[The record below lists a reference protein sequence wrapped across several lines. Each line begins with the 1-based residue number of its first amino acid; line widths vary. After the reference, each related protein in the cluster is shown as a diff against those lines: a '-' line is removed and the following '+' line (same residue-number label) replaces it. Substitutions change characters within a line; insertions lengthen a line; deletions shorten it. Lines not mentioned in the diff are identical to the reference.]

1 MSDNQSRGTR
11 DFTKY
16 DSMETEKLEEILRLD
31 AEAPEGQESDIE
43 EILYIMEVLAQRDK
57 NSTGNTTLESWN
69 SFQQDYLCNGVSP
82 AKKTEKPA
90 RPWLRRMIAAAA
102 VIAILITIPLTAK
115 AFSWDS
121 LWNTFAKWAKE
132 TFSFVTVDQPDATE
146 PSPDD
151 VREYESLQE
160 ALAASNCNPNIVPTQ
175 IPERYGL
182 SVVKTTETPLQR
194 IYMAKYHSG
203 ENQFKITVRSYINTD
218 PEKIEITEDL
228 FEIYEASGTQYYIFS
243 NEEQLRAVWIKDSYE
258 CFISGEL
265 TVAEIKMMID
275 SIGKG

>member
-16 DSMETEKLEEILRLD
+16 DSMETEALEEILRLD
-31 AEAPEGQESDIE
+31 AEAPEGQESDME
-43 EILYIMEVLAQRDK
+43 EILYIMEVLAERK
-57 NSTGNTTLESWN
+57 KIITGNTTLESWN

-132 TFSFVTVDQPDATE
+132 TFSFVTVDQPAATE
-146 PSPDD
+146 PSPDNML
-151 VREYESLQE
+151 EYDSLQE
-160 ALAASNCNPNIVPTQ
+160 ALTATNGDSTIVPTW
-175 IPERYGL
+175 IPDGYRL
-182 SVVKTTETPLQR
+182 NDLRITETPLQNVY
-194 IYMAKYHSG
+194 ICKYQKETSVLI
-203 ENQFKITVRSYINTD
+203 ITVRSYINTD
-218 PEKIEITEDL
+218 AEKIEITENL
-228 FEIYEASGTQYYIFS
+228 FEIYEASGIKYYIFS
-243 NEEQLRAVWIKDSYE
+243 NKEQIRAAWIKDSYE

>member
-146 PSPDD
+146 PNPDNINN
-151 VREYESLQE
+151 YQSLQE
-160 ALAASNCNPNIVPTQ
+160 ALDAACQDSSIVPTW
-175 IPERYGL
+175 IPEKFL
-182 SVVKTTETPLQR
+182 LDQILVDENPMQR

-218 PEKIEITEDL
+218 PEKIEIGQDL
-228 FEIYEASGTQYYIFS
+228 LEIYEAAGIKYYIFT
-243 NEEQLRAVWIKDSYE
+243 NHEQLRAVWIKDSYE

-275 SIGKG
+275 SIEKG